1 MKAASIIV
9 QQKDHWKEHEKIKEM
24 QFSNKWIYG
33 FLKRGGLSRR
43 KITRDDKDLP
53 SDDEINK
60 VLKKGQELYLRNG
73 HTPNTTFNFDETA
86 FTWAIGRTC
95 SALGI
100 NRERQTLEY
109 QIQK

>member
-60 VLKKGQELYLRNG
+60 VLKKGQNCTFEMAIRP
-73 HTPNTTFNFDETA
+73 TPPSTST
-86 FTWAIGRTC
+86 RQP
-95 SALGI
+95 SLGP
-100 NRERQTLEY
+100 
-109 QIQK
+109 

>member
-9 QQKDHWKEHEKIKEM
+9 QQKDHWREHEKIKEM

-60 VLKKGQELYLRNG
+60 VLKMGQELYLRNG

-86 FTWAIGRTC
+86 FTWAIGPTHMFCPGNQQRATNI
-95 SALGI
+95 GI
-100 NRERQTLEY
+100 SD
-109 QIQK
+109 